1 VPDRTKYPRGG
12 QGPSPPPDNPIPP
25 PQLPSGEYSH
35 TVELVARIENQLG
48 KLTEAVDQLKEGSRE
63 RDRKLEDIGNKV
75 HLVSQDVNSAKVV
88 AKVMGGLIA
97 FMGFLVTVTI
107 AVIGYIAIPVLF
119 KLLDVGSEILKKP
132 H

>member
-1 VPDRTKYPRGG
+1 MAKGRSVDPQESITPPRYPE
-12 QGPSPPPDNPIPP
+12 IPP
-25 PQLPSGEYSH
+25 PQQPSGDYSY

-48 KLTEAVDQLKEGSRE
+48 KLTKAVEQLEERSRE
-63 RDRKLEDIGNKV
+63 RDRKFEEIGKEL

-88 AKVMGGLIA
+88 AKVMGGVIA

-119 KLLDVGSEILKKP
+119 KLLDVGSEILKKT

>member
-1 VPDRTKYPRGG
+1 
-12 QGPSPPPDNPIPP
+12 
-25 PQLPSGEYSH
+25 
-35 TVELVARIENQLG
+35 
-48 KLTEAVDQLKEGSRE
+48 
-63 RDRKLEDIGNKV
+63 
-75 HLVSQDVNSAKVV
+75 
-88 AKVMGGLIA
+88 MGGLIA